1 MGFETIGLE
10 TEGGTATITL
20 RRPEAMNA
28 ITTTMLEELR
38 TALVSVG
45 GDAEVGVVVLTGEG
59 RAFSA
64 GVDIKA
70 LAGQPLENGS
80 VGGTLN
86 ETAREVIKL
95 IQDLP
100 KVVIAKI
107 NGFCFTGALELALA
121 CDLTIASED
130 AKLGDT
136 HAKWGLRPTWGMSQR
151 LPRAV
156 GMLKAKELS
165 FTADAITGRDAEAM
179 GLINRAVPRDQ
190 LDEAVQTLAE
200 KILANSAESIAA
212 YKVLFHEGAGKTLEE
227 GLAFEENTEFPI
239 SDTNE
244 RLGEFLK
251 KG

>member
-1 MGFETIGLE
+1 MGFETITVE
-10 TEGGTATITL
+10 KDGGTATLTL
-20 RRPEAMNA
+20 NRPKAMNA
-28 ITTTMLEELR
+28 ITPTMLEELR
-38 TALVSVG
+38 TALVEA
-45 GDAEVGVVVLTGEG
+45 GDDPGVGVVVLTGAG

-70 LAGQPLENGS
+70 IAGESLENGS
-80 VGGTLN
+80 VGGPLN
-86 ETAREVIKL
+86 DTAREVIQI

-107 NGFCFTGALELALA
+107 NGFCFTGALEIALA
-121 CDLTIASED
+121 CDLIIASED

-156 GMLKAKELS
+156 GLIKAKEMS
-165 FTADAITGRDAEAM
+165 FTADSVTGRDAEAM
-179 GLINRAVPRDQ
+179 GLVNRAVPRDE
-190 LDEAVQTLAE
+190 LDAAVQALAE

-212 YKVLFHEGAGKTLEE
+212 YKILFREGAGKTLEE

-239 SDTNE
+239 SDTTE

-251 KG
+251 K